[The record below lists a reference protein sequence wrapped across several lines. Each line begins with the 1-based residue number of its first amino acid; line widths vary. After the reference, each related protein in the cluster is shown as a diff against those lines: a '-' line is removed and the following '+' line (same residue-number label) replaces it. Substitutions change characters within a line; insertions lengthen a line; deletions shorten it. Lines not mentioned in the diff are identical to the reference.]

1 MAENTEESHPGET
14 LETTDHDTIK
24 DWAERRGAKPT
35 VVEGTEEGAG
45 AGVLRLDFPGY
56 GGDNL
61 REVSWDEWFETFDR
75 SGLKV
80 VYQEQKVDGEDSNF
94 IKLVKADD

>member
-1 MAENTEESHPGET
+1 MADKTEESHQGET
-14 LETTDHDTIK
+14 LETTEHDTIK

-80 VYQEQKVDGEDSNF
+80 VYQEHKVDGEDSNF